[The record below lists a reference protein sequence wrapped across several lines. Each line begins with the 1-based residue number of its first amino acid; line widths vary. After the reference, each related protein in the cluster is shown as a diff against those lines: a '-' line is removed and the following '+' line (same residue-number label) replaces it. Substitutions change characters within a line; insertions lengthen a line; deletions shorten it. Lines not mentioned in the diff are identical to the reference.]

1 MKPIMIAAA
10 LGLLLSGCNTMR
22 TQNVA
27 ATAPDAGMV
36 ARGLD
41 TAAAAIA
48 VKCATLDDVL
58 VRLTV
63 DSVARAIGN
72 TRRIERLRAERREV
86 CAEAAVRQSA
96 ASADAQP
103 DDAVFVP

>member
-1 MKPIMIAAA
+1 MKPIMIAVT
-10 LGLLLSGCNTMR
+10 LGLLLSGCNTAR
-22 TQNVA
+22 NQNAA
-27 ATAPDAGMV
+27 ATVPDAGRV

-41 TAAAAIA
+41 AAAAAIA

-63 DSVARAIGN
+63 DSVARTIGS

-86 CAEAAVRQSA
+86 CAEAAARQAEADRQS
-96 ASADAQP
+96 QP
-103 DDAVFVP
+103 DDAVFIP